1 MLTIQL
7 LATPINNTLSQLSQT
22 IRFLV
27 ANNMLENVE
36 LRPGQAE
43 DEEKEKNKVVEVPE
57 TEEHV
62 LTSPTELVR
71 EDEEQA

>member
-36 LRPGQAE
+36 LTPGQAE

-62 LTSPTELVR
+62 LTLPAEMVH
-71 EDEEQA
+71 ENEEQA